1 MAYRQPRIPE
11 YNEAEGPGK
20 ALRALI
26 LFLKDFT
33 MSAWTANNRR
43 KREIEAIWAG
53 MPEMPEI
60 PEIEYP
66 VTSVN
71 GKGGDVQLEAADVGA
86 LGKSEQA
93 ADSARFDGRTWT
105 QAMLELYP
113 VGSIYLSFESA
124 SPAELFGGAWE
135 QIKDCFLLA
144 AGDLYEAQSTGGEA
158 EHTLTESEMPSHRHM
173 VYSAVMNGGNINY
186 ARVSAGGNTDSGP
199 TIYRTGDTSRAGGG
213 AAHNNMPPY
222 LAVYAWKRIADGE
235 AA

>member
-11 YNEAEGPGK
+11 YNEAEGAGK

-60 PEIEYP
+60 AYP

-86 LGKSEQA
+86 LGKTEQA
-93 ADSARFDGRTWT
+93 ADSACFDGRTWA
-105 QAMLELYP
+105 QAMLALHP
-113 VGSIYLSFESA
+113 VGSIYMSLEST
-124 SPAELFGGAWE
+124 SPAQLFGGTWE
-135 QIKDCFLLA
+135 RLMDRFLLGAGGSYA
-144 AGDLYEAQSTGGEA
+144 AEAVGGE
-158 EHTLTESEMPSHRHM
+158 EKHTLTISEMPSHEHDIFSDWTTTNAANNTWSYKM
-173 VYSAVMNGGNINY
+173 VSGVADEGGTWAIEPNGG
-186 ARVSAGGNTDSGP
+186 SQ
-199 TIYRTGDTSRAGGG
+199 
-213 AAHNNMPPY
+213 AHNNMPPY
-222 LAVYAWKRIADGE
+222 IAVNMWRRIAEE
-235 AA
+235 AADGNLQ